1 MQACQK
7 IAGLYAKIL
16 NQAWDRTPESAFL
29 ANSQVMLVD
38 PQTTLSSTAFQH
50 FHQRTLSDSFL
61 SEPELSKSQQWSTPW
76 IKPNYSHLLVT
87 LFLRSLSFCSNL
99 SRGLC
104 CHLWAAGLL
113 HNPQH
118 RFHTHITS
126 GLAQSTCAFSNPF
139 LQTEACAHLCDR
151 SGVLCLTDPPGPP
164 GVEGWKIR
172 VEDHS
177 LQEPWAHG
185 SGHLLG
191 KRREEWDLKW
201 IHRGFKCTD

>member
-118 RFHTHITS
+118 RFLIPTSHLAWLSPRVHSQTHSCRLRYVLTFVT
-126 GLAQSTCAFSNPF
+126 GVGFS
-139 LQTEACAHLCDR
+139 D
-151 SGVLCLTDPPGPP
+151 
-164 GVEGWKIR
+164 
-172 VEDHS
+172 
-177 LQEPWAHG
+177 
-185 SGHLLG
+185 
-191 KRREEWDLKW
+191 
-201 IHRGFKCTD
+201 